1 MKYRF
6 TRWFAGIIVLLCICY
21 LLLLIPDTAL
31 PPVPDTVKQPFAW
44 DSNEYWSL
52 LENKFQKARAVGC
65 DGLAD
70 QISSDLTR
78 IDSLLIIVESDTFS
92 PDAPLFTEMETAFFE
107 LSVVLAACPLRLP
120 EYANYYSR
128 LRKSVKNQSAG
139 WDMNA
144 GPARDRIYRLLYGCR
159 TAIEEIILQSP
170 EHAIPGVIIETE
182 EPSATP
188 SAEILGVTVH
198 SGDILISR
206 GGAPTSALIARGND
220 YPGNFSHAALL
231 HIDKNTGAISI
242 IESHIEMG
250 VAVAAIDDYFRDTKL
265 RVMIL
270 RLRSNLPA
278 MRSDPMLPHKAAEH
292 ALQRAFTEHIPYDF
306 TMDTGESSRLFC
318 SEVVSDAYR
327 HVGIRLWSALS
338 HISSPGVKSWL
349 ATFGVKHFTTQEPSD
364 LEYDSQIRV
373 VAEWRD
379 HETLYKDHLDNAVV
393 DVMLEGADRGDQLDY
408 DWYMLPTARI
418 ARLYSMILNLFGGIG
433 PIPEGMNATA
443 ALQNEWFSQ
452 KHRKIKEQLITS
464 ALRFKEQNGYTPPY
478 WALVDLARK
487 AAAEYR

>member
-1 MKYRF
+1 
-6 TRWFAGIIVLLCICY
+6 
-21 LLLLIPDTAL
+21 LLIPDTAL
-31 PPVPDTVKQPFAW
+31 PPVPDTDKQPFAW
-44 DSNEYWSL
+44 DSNEYWLL

-159 TAIEEIILQSP
+159 TAIEEIILQSL

-231 HIDKNTGAISI
+231 YIDKNTGAISI

-270 RLRSNLPA
+270 RLRSDLPA

-349 ATFGVKHFTTQEPSD
+349 AAFGVKHFTTQEPSD

-418 ARLYSMILNLFGGIG
+418 ARLYSMVLNLFGGIG

-478 WALVDLARK
+478 WALVDLARE
-487 AAAEYR
+487 AAADYR